1 MRVVMPEYVGRQ
13 QVNTSSEASLSVF
26 EQQKSLLSLGISRR
40 VVLFSSYSKTKEM
53 IVLLKKQRI

>member
-13 QVNTSSEASLSVF
+13 QVNASSEASLSVF
-26 EQQKSLLSLGISRR
+26 EQQKSFLSLGISRR